1 MTMLTPLEDEIE
13 KKTQYKFIEDDFR
26 LLEINIDTLAKIKLT
41 EQVSNDTGE
50 ITVAVSLEPPLS
62 KSRLKKTKIILSPD
76 GIVVYP
82 QSLYLVSKLRGEAAV
97 KDTGSIAKGLLAY
110 TRYLDSTYYT
120 QHDEDGNE
128 IPPEYL
134 TYKTLS
140 KYEEEGAPWL
150 FAEFLLANC
159 NNIEGA
165 KGDEAFSLSTARS
178 YMSAVIGFYKWMQKY
193 GYIKN
198 DDQHIVTHFTTGT
211 MHQELN
217 QHDMLAHTKSGSR
230 RNYET
235 SNIMKMFP
243 KKENTP
249 AHKKLKPMHPEHKT
263 LFNKHV
269 SSLPKA
275 TGLIFRLCIEAGL
288 RIDEAI
294 HFPAHDIGKAD
305 YSDLDVVP
313 IKITRTKFSKPR
325 TVEIPIEL
333 YEELEIYKE
342 SNARLKNLNKHNEL
356 VQAGAIL
363 GTVDYLFISN
373 KGTPYSGNTLE
384 THFSNLRKNIRKIDS
399 TWYYRI
405 HDLRSTFATHWL
417 WNESQERNVAY
428 DYLMDELAQLMGH
441 ESTSTTEK
449 YIKYMNKLDDQIQTA
464 RAKNR
469 KINGGWA

>member
-1 MTMLTPLEDEIE
+1 MIE
-13 KKTQYKFIEDDFR
+13 THEEKCSDVYDDYR
-26 LLEINIDTLAKIKLT
+26 LLSVEVDTLAKLRISANINT
-41 EQVSNDTGE
+41 ESGEVTHSPYLSPSN
-50 ITVAVSLEPPLS
+50 LE
-62 KSRLKKTKIILSPD
+62 SRLKKTDIIIAPD
-76 GIVVYP
+76 GTIVYP
-82 QSLYLVSKLRGEAAV
+82 QSLYLVSKLRGEDAV
-97 KDTGSIAKGLLAY
+97 KDTGSIAKGLLAF
-110 TRYLDSTYYT
+110 TRYLDSTHYS
-120 QHDEDGNE
+120 QVDEEGKE

-140 KYEEEGAPWL
+140 KYEEEGVPWR
-150 FAEFLLANC
+150 FATFLLENC

-165 KGDEAFSLSTARS
+165 HGDEAFSLSTARS

-198 DDQHIVTHFTTGT
+198 DDQNIVTHYTTGT

-217 QHDMLAHTKSGSR
+217 QHDMLAHTKPGSNR
-230 RNYET
+230 SYET
-235 SNIMKMFP
+235 SNIMKRFP

-249 AHKKLKPMHPEHKT
+249 AHKKLKPMHPEHKA
-263 LFNKHV
+263 LFNEHV
-269 SSLPKA
+269 TSLPKA
-275 TGLIFRLCIEAGL
+275 TELIFRLCVEAGL

-313 IKITRTKFSKPR
+313 IKITRTKFSKER

-342 SNARLKNLNKHNEL
+342 SHARLKNLNKRNEL
-356 VQAGAIL
+356 VQAGEIL
-363 GTVDYLFISN
+363 DAVDYLFISN

-384 THFSNLRKNIRKIDS
+384 THFSNLRKQIREVDS
-399 TWYYRI
+399 SWYYRI

-417 WNESQERNVAY
+417 WLESKSRAVDY
-428 DYLMDELAQLMGH
+428 DFLMDELATLMGH

-449 YIKYMNKLDDQIQTA
+449 YIKFMNKLDDQIKMA
-464 RAKNR
+464 KAKNR
-469 KINGGWA
+469 KINGGWS